1 MGPRGTGAVVVTAA
15 AGQEGLGDS
24 VYTVQ
29 NLSEENLTTV
39 GHRSDGAASEEG
51 WQEVTSRSAK
61 RASQKEK
68 VSEKS
73 WSGTERSEVGSSVG
87 ESEEVKGHGSSTA
100 TTAATARK
108 PYASSNS
115 FANLDS

>member
-1 MGPRGTGAVVVTAA
+1 MAPERGAVAA
-15 AGQEGLGDS
+15 AEGLVDS

-73 WSGTERSEVGSSVG
+73 WSGTERSEMGSSVG
-87 ESEEVKGHGSSTA
+87 ESEEVKGPGSFTA
-100 TTAATARK
+100 TTTTARK